1 MPTIRFSLEEMK
13 PLMDHARS
21 CTEWGAT
28 YAGPATG
35 PGLWLV
41 GDHGI
46 YLMSNGKPHLPRPGA
61 ESPDSSLIVYAEECN
76 PDKDPD
82 GWWDA
87 KQSYY
92 GGDDGVDTIDLAD
105 IDSLL
110 QTAKELNV
118 TPKMFAISI
127 RNTTFKLGLV

>member
-1 MPTIRFSLEEMK
+1 MATIHFSLEEMK

-46 YLMSNGKPHLPRPGA
+46 YLMSNGKPHQHQPGA
-61 ESPDSSLIVYAEECN
+61 ASPDSSLVVYAEECN
-76 PDKDPD
+76 PDTDPD

-87 KQSYY
+87 KVSYY
-92 GGDDGVDTIDLAD
+92 GGDDGSDTIDLKD

-110 QTAKELNV
+110 QTAKELGV
-118 TPKMFAISI
+118 TPKRFAINI
-127 RNTTFKLGLV
+127 RPSNFKLGLV